1 MKQDRVRVRV
11 RVINYIHEE
20 LGKGA
25 TIMDLFKR
33 FSDTTLPGRL
43 SQIEPKYEKDG
54 FRYAQLEL
62 SELMQHPEKI
72 IRENGQRPINDGDLD
87 KHLFGY

>member
-1 MKQDRVRVRV
+1 MSQNDRIRTK
-11 RVINYIHEE
+11 VINYIHEE
-20 LGKGA
+20 IGKGA
-25 TIMDLFKR
+25 TVMDLFKR

-43 SQIEPKYEKDG
+43 SQIDPKYEKTG

-62 SELMQHPEKI
+62 SGLMQHPERQ
-72 IRENGQRPINDGDLD
+72 IRKNGQRPINDADMD